1 MRSLPF
7 VVALGIATRERRLA
21 LLLWILQLIPALLAT
36 VPIAAFFAAALGPA
50 PVGDSFLERLDL
62 ALFGDLVEN
71 NRALYRAIG
80 PLFGVMAV
88 AALLANAYFAGG
100 ALEVLLRPDRRA
112 LALRF
117 ARGGGRYFG
126 RFLRMGLA
134 AVPLAALVGG
144 LISAPFWIA
153 RATLSF
159 RAEAAKFWLGLAG
172 ATAAAL
178 GVVAVLLALDLARIA
193 VARDDA
199 RGGVRALFRATRALL
214 RRPAAPLALWLG
226 LGTTLVVAV
235 ALLGALRHAVGS
247 ASGGA
252 ILASFLLL
260 QLAIAARALYRVALW
275 SGELALAPLPGRGSR
290 IRA

>member
-7 VVALGIATRERRLA
+7 VLALGRAARERRLA
-21 LLLWILQLIPALLAT
+21 ILLWILQLLPALLAT
-36 VPIAAFFAAALGPA
+36 VPLAAFFSATLGPA
-50 PVGDSFLERLDL
+50 PSGDRFLERLDL
-62 ALFGDLVEN
+62 VLLRDLVETNRALFG
-71 NRALYRAIG
+71 ALG
-80 PLFGVMAV
+80 PVFGVV
-88 AALLANAYFAGG
+88 AAIALLANAFFAGG
-100 ALEVLLRPDRRA
+100 ALETLLRPDRRS

-117 ARGGGRYFG
+117 AGGGARYFA

-144 LISAPFWIA
+144 LVSAPFWIA
-153 RATLSF
+153 RGALSF

-199 RGGVRALFRATRALL
+199 RGGVRALLRATRSLV
-214 RRPAAPLALWLG
+214 RRPAAPFSIWLG
-226 LGTTLVVAV
+226 LATTLVVAV
-235 ALLGALRHAVGS
+235 ALLGALRNAVGLG
-247 ASGGA
+247 SGGA

-260 QLAIAARALYRVALW
+260 QLAIAARAFYRIALW
-275 SGELALAPLPGRGSR
+275 SGEIALAPAAGGGSR
-290 IRA
+290 IRP